1 MVLGSN
7 LMKGVVIFGLGEG
20 MSVELGLGC
29 SLSSGFTRIY
39 IDFCMSSG
47 VHIYSIVVPFWDC
60 PIGFY
65 LQTLTKELPWS
76 LWVMAR
82 GFQVLLLK
90 VPFCV

>member
-39 IDFCMSSG
+39 IDFCMSSEFT
-47 VHIYSIVVPFWDC
+47 YTP
-60 PIGFY
+60 
-65 LQTLTKELPWS
+65 
-76 LWVMAR
+76 
-82 GFQVLLLK
+82 
-90 VPFCV
+90 